1 MGEQNRF
8 LKEAFSNQSS
18 YCYPNSDVLIN
29 KKGIKDE
36 EELKL
41 VEKNIFLLKLVKLQ
55 VKGFK
60 STKFDIEHYLGIHKF
75 LFGDLYSFAGK
86 TRNENIKKGNTPFC
100 RPEFIYNYL
109 SYTLEEMN
117 KKSRNI
123 NSEDELLDFL
133 AYFYSEIN
141 IIHPFREGNGRV
153 EREFFRQ
160 FVKHL
165 NSRLSF
171 GSYELDYSNITDE
184 VRDYL
189 ITGSI
194 LSATKGD
201 CSYLRLFFQSV
212 LKPLEKINQLG
223 IVK

>member
-1 MGEQNRF
+1 MEELNNH
-8 LKEAFSNQSS
+8 LKEVFSKQSS

-29 KKGIKDE
+29 KKGIKNQT
-36 EELKL
+36 ELME
-41 VEKNIFLLKLVKLQ
+41 VEKSIVLLKLFNLQ
-55 VKGFK
+55 VNGFK
-60 STKFDIEHYLGIHKF
+60 NNKFDVEHYLAIHKY
-75 LFGDLYSFAGK
+75 LFEDLYSFAGK

-123 NSEDELLDFL
+123 NNLEELLDFL
-133 AYFYSEIN
+133 AYYYSEIN

-165 NSRLSF
+165 NKNLSF
-171 GSYELDYSNITDE
+171 GSFELDYSNITDD
-184 VRDYL
+184 VRKYL
-189 ITGSI
+189 IEGSI
-194 LSATKGD
+194 MSATKGD
-201 CSYLRLFFQSV
+201 CSTLRLFFENV
-212 LKPLEKINQLG
+212 LKSMEKID
-223 IVK
+223 IKTKK